1 MPLEAHQLLRAWPG
15 SRIIDVRTK
24 PEWDYV
30 GRVPDTTLLEW
41 QSYPAMSL
49 NPLWLEQ
56 LRALVPDRETPLVF
70 LCRSGVRSH
79 AAAAAAAA
87 DGYTHAF
94 NLLEGFEGNKDP
106 AGHRNSIGGWRA
118 AGLPWVQS

>member
-1 MPLEAHQLLRAWPG
+1 
-15 SRIIDVRTK
+15 
-24 PEWDYV
+24 
-30 GRVPDTTLLEW
+30 
-41 QSYPAMSL
+41 MSL